1 MKKKL
6 EKLLNAKKEQRD
18 ALNKSMI
25 ESDSKEERAEI
36 GATLAK
42 LGEEIND
49 IEAMLAEVDEP
60 ATDTGAGESASEGET
75 GNDERGINVMATMQT
90 RNGAPAADKGK
101 EAEARAKAFA
111 DSGKMTIDNAEARA
125 VLVSSG
131 KLATPTGVDGI
142 NDILGERVSSIVD
155 LVKITDASGMG
166 AYKVAYQ
173 TADSTAATQTEGS
186 AYNSS
191 DPTFAFVE
199 IKPQTE
205 AVLSYISKQARKQTP
220 LNYQAKVNE
229 SALVALRKRAAKII
243 TDKIVASTINTKLYS
258 VTLNEKALRTIA
270 FNYGGDENIV
280 GAATLFLNKADLVT
294 LGDVR
299 GTNDKKPVYE
309 ITPDTANPNTGIIK
323 DGGLSVP
330 YCIDSNLA
338 SGTLVYGQPR
348 CFELA
353 LFSNYEINVSEDF
366 AFDKGLLAIR
376 GDVELGGDV
385 VVNNGFVVASTG
397 AKPTGD

>member
-1 MKKKL
+1 MKEKL
-6 EKLLNAKKEQRD
+6 EKLLKAKQEQRD

-25 ESDSKEERAEI
+25 ESDNKEERAAIGETLKALGDEI
-36 GATLAK
+36 AEVEK
-42 LGEEIND
+42 
-49 IEAMLAEVDEP
+49 MLAEVDEP
-60 ATDTGAGESASEGET
+60 AADNGASGDDASADEN
-75 GNDERGINVMATMQT
+75 NDERGMNVMATMQM
-90 RNGAPAADKGK
+90 RDGAPAADNNK
-101 EAEARAKAFA
+101 ENEARAKAFA

-142 NDILGERVSSIVD
+142 NDILDARVSSIVD
-155 LVKITDASGMG
+155 LVKIVDASGMG

-173 TADSTAATQTEGS
+173 TADATAATQTEGS

-191 DPTFAFVE
+191 DPTFAFVT
-199 IKPQTE
+199 ISPQTE

-229 SALVALRKRAAKII
+229 SALVALRKRAAKIV
-243 TDKIVASTINTKLYS
+243 TDKIVASTLNTKLYS
-258 VTLNEKALRTIA
+258 VALNETALRKIA
-270 FNYGGDENIV
+270 FNYGGDESVV
-280 GAATLFLNKADLVT
+280 GAATLFINKADLVT

-299 GTNDKKPVYE
+299 GTSDKKPVYE
-309 ITPDTANPNTGIIK
+309 ITPDAGNPNTGIIK
-323 DGGLSVP
+323 DGGLSIP
-330 YCIDSNLA
+330 YCIDSNLT

-385 VVNNGFVVASTG
+385 VVDGGFVVASTG

>member
-6 EKLLNAKKEQRD
+6 EKLLKAKQEQRD

-25 ESDSKEERAEI
+25 ESESKEERAAI
-36 GATLAK
+36 GETLAK
-42 LGEEIND
+42 LGDEINE
-49 IEAMLAEVDEP
+49 IRTMLDEIDEP
-60 ATDTGAGESASEGET
+60 ANDGGDGSTASANDGGEGRAFNPVASM
-75 GNDERGINVMATMQT
+75 NM
-90 RNGAPAADKGK
+90 RNGAPAANDNEK
-101 EAEARAKAFA
+101 AEARAKAFA
-111 DSGKMTIDNAEARA
+111 ESGKMTIDNAEARA

-131 KLATPTGVDGI
+131 KLATPTEVAGI
-142 NDILGERVSSIVD
+142 NDVIGSRVSSIVD

-173 TADSTAATQTEGS
+173 TADATAATQTEGS
-186 AYNSS
+186 TYNAS
-191 DPTFAFVE
+191 DPTFDFVT
-199 IKPQTE
+199 ISPQTE

-229 SALVALRKRAAKII
+229 SALVALRKRAAA
-243 TDKIVASTINTKLYS
+243 IVTSKLLASTLNTMLYS
-258 VTLNEKALRTIA
+258 VTLNETVLRKIA
-270 FNYGGDENIV
+270 FNYGGDESIV
-280 GAATLFLNKADLVT
+280 GAATLFINKADLIT

-299 GTNDKKPVYE
+299 GSDKKPVYE
-309 ITPDTANPNTGIIK
+309 ITPDASNPNTGIIK

-330 YCIDSNLA
+330 YCIDSNLT

-385 VVNNGFVVASTG
+385 VVKGGFVVASTS
-397 AKPTGD
+397 AKPEGT

>member
-1 MKKKL
+1 MKMK
-6 EKLLNAKKEQRD
+6 EKLLKLLKAKKEQRD

-25 ESDSKEERAEI
+25 ESENKEERAAI
-36 GATLAK
+36 GETLRA
-42 LGEEIND
+42 LDEEIN
-49 IEAMLAEVDEP
+49 EVEEMLAQVDEP
-60 ATDTGAGESASEGET
+60 APGE
-75 GNDERGINVMATMQT
+75 
-90 RNGAPAADKGK
+90 NGAPGDDGK
-101 EAEARAKAFA
+101 RKLDVLSTLDLRSQKSGKTEKEKIEERAKAFA
-111 DSGKMTIDNAEARA
+111 DTGKMTIENTDARA
-125 VLVSSG
+125 VLISSG
-131 KLATPTGVDGI
+131 KLATPTGVSGI
-142 NDILGERVSSIVD
+142 NDEIGAKVSSIVD
-155 LVKITDASGMG
+155 FVKITDASGMG

-173 TADSTAATQTEGS
+173 TADSAAATQTEGA
-186 AYNSS
+186 AYNASE
-191 DPTFAFVE
+191 PTFAFVE

-220 LNYQAKVNE
+220 LNYQQKVND
-229 SALVALRKRAAKII
+229 SALVALRKRAAKIV

-258 VTLNEKALRTIA
+258 VTLNETALRKIA
-270 FNYGGDENIV
+270 FNYGGDESIV
-280 GAATLFLNKADLVT
+280 GAATLFINKADLVT

-299 GTNDKKPVYE
+299 GSDKKPVYE
-309 ITPDTANPNTGIIK
+309 ITPDSSNPNTGIIK

-330 YCIDSNLA
+330 YCINSNLA
-338 SGTLVYGQPR
+338 SGTLIYGQPR

-385 VVNNGFVVASTG
+385 VVNGGFVVASTA

>member
-1 MKKKL
+1 MNMKEKL
-6 EKLLNAKKEQRD
+6 LKLLNAKKEQRD

-25 ESDSKEERAEI
+25 ESENKEERAAI
-36 GATLAK
+36 GETLKA
-42 LGEEIND
+42 LGEEIN
-49 IEAMLAEVDEP
+49 EVEEMLAQVDEP
-60 ATDTGAGESASEGET
+60 APGD
-75 GNDERGINVMATMQT
+75 D
-90 RNGAPAADKGK
+90 GAPGEDGK
-101 EAEARAKAFA
+101 RKLDVLSTLDLRSQKSGKTEKEKIEERAKAFA
-111 DSGKMTIDNAEARA
+111 DTGKMTIENTDARA
-125 VLVSSG
+125 VLISSG
-131 KLATPTGVDGI
+131 KLATPTGVSGI
-142 NDILGERVSSIVD
+142 NDEIGAKVSSIVD
-155 LVKITDASGMG
+155 FVKITDASGMS

-173 TADSTAATQTEGS
+173 TADSAAATQTEGA
-186 AYNSS
+186 AYNASE
-191 DPTFAFVE
+191 PTFAFVE

-220 LNYQAKVNE
+220 LNYQQKVND
-229 SALVALRKRAAKII
+229 SALVALRKRAAKIV

-258 VTLNEKALRTIA
+258 VTLNETALRKIA
-270 FNYGGDENIV
+270 FNYGGDESIV
-280 GAATLFLNKADLVT
+280 GAATLFINKADLVT

-299 GTNDKKPVYE
+299 GSDKKPVYE
-309 ITPDTANPNTGIIK
+309 ITPDSSNPNTGIIK

-330 YCIDSNLA
+330 YCINSNLA
-338 SGTLVYGQPR
+338 SGTLIYGQPR

-385 VVNNGFVVASTG
+385 VVNGGFVVASTA

>member
-1 MKKKL
+1 MK
-6 EKLLNAKKEQRD
+6 EKLQKLLAAKEEQRKALNA
-18 ALNKSMI
+18 SMI
-25 ESDSKEERAEI
+25 ESDSKEQRAAI
-36 GATLAK
+36 GETLAA
-42 LGEEIND
+42 LGKEIAD

-60 ATDTGAGESASEGET
+60 AEEQPTEEASENTE
-75 GNDERGINVMATMQT
+75 NNERGLNVMATIEM
-90 RNGAPAADKGK
+90 RNGAPAANENK
-101 EAEARAKAFA
+101 EIEARAKAFA

-131 KLATPTGVDGI
+131 KLATPTEVSGI
-142 NDILGERVSSIVD
+142 NDVVGAKVSSIVD

-166 AYKVAYQ
+166 AYKVAY
-173 TADSTAATQTEGS
+173 TVTDASAATQTEGA
-186 AYNSS
+186 AYNASE
-191 DPTFAFVE
+191 PTFDFVE

-220 LNYQAKVNE
+220 LNYQQKVNE

-243 TDKIVASTINTKLYS
+243 TDKLLTSKITAALPLTALD
-258 VTLNEKALRTIA
+258 EKTVRKIAL
-270 FNYGGDENIV
+270 NYGGDESVV
-280 GAATLFLNKADLVT
+280 GAATLFINKTDLVT

-299 GTNDKKPVYE
+299 GSDKKPVYE
-309 ITPDTANPNTGIIK
+309 ITPDAGNPNTGVIK
-323 DGGLSVP
+323 DGGLAVP
-330 YCIDSNLA
+330 YCIDSNLTT
-338 SGTLVYGQPR
+338 GKLVYGQAR

-385 VVNNGFVVASTG
+385 VVKGGFVVATVSASTG
-397 AKPTGD
+397 E